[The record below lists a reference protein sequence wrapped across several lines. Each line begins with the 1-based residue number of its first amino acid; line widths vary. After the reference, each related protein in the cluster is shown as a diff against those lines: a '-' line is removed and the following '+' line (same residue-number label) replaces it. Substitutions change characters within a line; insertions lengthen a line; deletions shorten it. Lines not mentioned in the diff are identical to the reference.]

1 MDPDTPKAT
10 ILSVDEDL
18 FVAITPTGLAL
29 TIDTDNQRHMA
40 ASPMELLLLGL
51 GSCTAVDVI
60 NILKKKRER
69 ITAYRVEVR
78 GERRENHPRSYRRL
92 WVHHIVHGHK
102 VSPKAVAKAI
112 ELSETK
118 YCSVAATL
126 RPAAE
131 ILSSFDVI
139 EETQEIKRFPP
150 DSES

>member
-1 MDPDTPKAT
+1 MNADTPKAT
-10 ILSVDEDL
+10 ILSVGEDL
-18 FVAITPTGLAL
+18 FVATTPTGIAL
-29 TIDTDNQRHMA
+29 TIDTDNERHMA
-40 ASPMELLLLGL
+40 ASPMELLLVAL

-60 NILKKKRER
+60 NILNKKRER

-78 GERRENHPRSYRRL
+78 GERREDHPRGYKRL
-92 WVHHIVHGHK
+92 WVHHVVHGHQ

-131 ILSSFDVI
+131 ILSSYDVI
-139 EETQEIKRFPP
+139 EESGAE
-150 DSES
+150 